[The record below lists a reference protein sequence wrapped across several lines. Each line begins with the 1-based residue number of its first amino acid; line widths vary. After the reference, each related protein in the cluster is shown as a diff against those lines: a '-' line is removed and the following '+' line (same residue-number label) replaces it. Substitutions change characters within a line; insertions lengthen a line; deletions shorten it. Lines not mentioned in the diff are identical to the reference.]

1 MFCQEPAALIQS
13 NVLLP
18 PVHPILT
25 YNQCTTAPLTQL
37 AIVAPSQMLNAL
49 LKYSHRTASYLVMRD
64 SCILLYINTSI
75 NICVYTYIIYIYIIC
90 DIIQMP
96 KKHMHSNVCV
106 TKTKLVN
113 IETAVLKK
121 SYYVVFLSLWTANI
135 KAAREFPRAHWQ
147 TPHLCGDQFELQ
159 SAESMRKRSDKD
171 STLVRCLNG
180 PNEPMNYDGRFISKL
195 RHCLMLQWTQIPS
208 SGGTS

>member
-1 MFCQEPAALIQS
+1 MALVYFLETGWQLLGRSKLHLEPFRNKGSKETLLAGCSESKYMTIKGHSQIITYVFLNISKLTKEPTKSKTIQKNVLPGACSINRQS

-75 NICVYTYIIYIYIIC
+75 NICVYTYIIYIYILYVILFKCQKSIC
-90 DIIQMP
+90 
-96 KKHMHSNVCV
+96 
-106 TKTKLVN
+106 
-113 IETAVLKK
+113 
-121 SYYVVFLSLWTANI
+121 
-135 KAAREFPRAHWQ
+135 
-147 TPHLCGDQFELQ
+147 
-159 SAESMRKRSDKD
+159 
-171 STLVRCLNG
+171 
-180 PNEPMNYDGRFISKL
+180 
-195 RHCLMLQWTQIPS
+195 IP
-208 SGGTS
+208 TSV